1 MNFCVV
7 CHTVARLLMCLLTG
21 LIDVFHMNFCVVCH
35 TVAHLL
41 MCLFPGLIDVHVH
54 VREPGATHKEDWSSC
69 TRAALAGGLT
79 MILAMPNTDPP
90 TVDAAA
96 LAITQKVCLKR
107 LSCDLLVR
115 FLKEA

>member
-1 MNFCVV
+1 MY
-7 CHTVARLLMCLLTG
+7 
-21 LIDVFHMNFCVVCH
+21 H

-107 LSCDLLVR
+107 LRGDWPVKFVPKMFQNMFVFFSPDFVSLSCDLLVR
-115 FLKEA
+115 FSKEA